1 MQCSAEPMRACASEQ
16 WPLLT
21 DEGEGEGEGRRWQ
34 GVEEAPPA
42 WTSTAAGVLAVQRR
56 ARPSA
61 RPGCWVRATCQCQ
74 CQWAFA
80 APAQRDMHAVLQT
93 LKRFSTDSFGART
106 GQAASPKHCVHDAQ
120 GPRAPP
126 RAP

>member
-34 GVEEAPPA
+34 GVEDAPPA

-56 ARPSA
+56 ADR
-61 RPGCWVRATCQCQ
+61 
-74 CQWAFA
+74 
-80 APAQRDMHAVLQT
+80 QRD
-93 LKRFSTDSFGART
+93 R
-106 GQAASPKHCVHDAQ
+106 AAGSGRHVNASAS
-120 GPRAPP
+120 GLLPRQHSETCMPSC
-126 RAP
+126 RL